1 MALKNRFFIILSF
14 LLALVLTFCSAR
26 DLIEVSGKEDA
37 CDETSMTAFTDYTPP
52 RTRPPSPPPPFPL
65 PCNPAPT
72 QGTG

>member
-1 MALKNRFFIILSF
+1 MALKNRFFILYF

-26 DLIEVSGKEDA
+26 DLIEFSGKEGA

-52 RTRPPSPPPPFPL
+52 RTRPPPPPPFAL